1 MRSALRRQPL
11 IVKGNFP
18 FCDRDKNAVYPP
30 CTHIAPVD
38 RFRVRDHSAYK
49 VRRLRISLP
58 LIEPLIDGVRYFRP
72 GDAPALSGEDL
83 RASSRPKLHKIA
95 RPVTPARPSG
105 QLNQTRDLAE
115 LADAHGL
122 K

>member
-1 MRSALRRQPL
+1 
-11 IVKGNFP
+11 
-18 FCDRDKNAVYPP
+18 VYPP

-38 RFRVRDHSAYK
+38 RFRVRDHGADHDMRDHNGLHPHLTSAYK